1 MIEYRATTWGNGVT
15 TDLSCRNDV
24 EPLPNPDSRL
34 KLPRMGDRFADE
46 ERAALVALLEER
58 PAMLGERAGK
68 TSWSTIASEVSL
80 RGSALAIWQDMHPPT
95 APMLALDGDI
105 RRVDDADLCFQLAW
119 KQLVEWEESTEFGLI
134 TVLDAEY
141 PFALRGIHQMPP
153 MLFVKGQLRADEV
166 GVSVVGSRNATQRGL
181 SIAARV
187 AEGLAEREISVIS
200 GLAAGI
206 DGAAHEA
213 ALRAGGRPIGVIGTG
228 INRAYPAEHRELH
241 DRVAAAGALVSQFLP
256 DAPPTKQSFP
266 MRNVTMSGLGRASII
281 VEAGEHSGTR
291 IQARVAV
298 EHGRPVILTD
308 FVAKTTKWGQA
319 MEGRPGVYVAGGT
332 AEVMDIVEQV
342 LNEDSS
348 DGLEVLAPSIG
359 RPDVR

>member
-1 MIEYRATTWGNGVT
+1 
-15 TDLSCRNDV
+15 
-24 EPLPNPDSRL
+24 
-34 KLPRMGDRFADE
+34 MGDRFADE
-46 ERAALVALLEER
+46 ERAALLALLEER

-80 RGSALAIWQDMHPPT
+80 HGSALAVWHDVHPPIP
-95 APMLALDGDI
+95 PMLALEGDI
-105 RRVDDADLCFQLAW
+105 QHADDSDLRFRMAW
-119 KQLVEWEESTEFGLI
+119 KQLVEWEESTDFDLV

-153 MLFVKGQLRADEV
+153 LLFVKGQLRADEV
-166 GVSVVGSRNATQRGL
+166 GVSVVGSRNATDRGL

-187 AEGLAEREISVIS
+187 AEGLAARGISVIS

-213 ALRAGGRPIGVIGTG
+213 TLRVGGRPIGVIGTG
-228 INRAYPAEHRELH
+228 INRVYPASHRELH

-256 DAPPTKQSFP
+256 DAPPTKHSFP
-266 MRNVTMSGLGRASII
+266 MRNVTMSGLGRASVI

-291 IQARVAV
+291 IQARVAI

-308 FVAKTTKWGQA
+308 FVVKATKWGQA
-319 MEGRPGVYVAGGT
+319 MQDRPGVYVANGT
-332 AEVMDIVEQV
+332 AEVMGIVEQV
-342 LNEDSS
+342 LDENES
-348 DGLEVLAPSIG
+348 DALEVFAPSTG
-359 RPDVR
+359 RPDSV